1 MIFSLIIVVILASL
15 AFFYLTEIRRLLL
28 ADFIRKGS
36 FLAENLAYNSRYG
49 LFTEDRVILDHL
61 AGGILSV
68 EEVEFVRISD
78 KDERVLVQKSKSGF
92 KPVLEKLNLPGL
104 AGKSQDAGAQV
115 ETWKTENS
123 GAIYLISAPVIV
135 QRDEAF
141 QNKILPEIMEDKKL
155 SEEKRHETGVEGHV
169 RIGFSPEGL
178 NRKIATIFIYG
189 GVVMFLLAGGGVG
202 LIYIL
207 SRHYVRPLE
216 ILAAMARKVEEGDLT
231 QTAPVSGRDEIG
243 SLAESFNRMTRSLS
257 QRESQIRENG
267 DQMNFLN
274 SKLANL
280 NLTLEARVK
289 TRTEELEK
297 AVFAVDAEKRKTEE
311 IIQKI
316 TDGVMVAGI
325 SGELLLINEAAR
337 RLLGLK
343 DQGNLRNLKELG
355 HIQGF
360 SSAFE
365 NAAAASVRELT
376 IGDPRAKDSLI
387 LRMTVVPLRVK
398 EGAIAGS
405 VAVFHDI
412 TRYKEVDRLKSEFVS
427 LVSHE
432 LRTPLTSIKGYL
444 DNMRDGIAGVLNEK
458 QAEYLGRMSKN
469 TERLVRLIN
478 DLLDISRIESGGMR
492 LHPENISLRKLAEE
506 VVKELKPMAEEKGE
520 ALTLSPAETDG
531 NCFADRDKVEQ
542 VLINLL
548 DNAIKFTPA
557 GGNILVSVRNAENG
571 YRVSV
576 RDSGPGI
583 SPGEREKIFE
593 RFYRTREGGD
603 SPAKGSGLGL
613 FIARSLVELHGGRL
627 WMDSAGAIGSEFT
640 FFLPADC
647 SRGTAV

>member
-1 MIFSLIIVVILASL
+1 SL
-15 AFFYLTEIRRLLL
+15 
-28 ADFIRKGS
+28 
-36 FLAENLAYNSRYG
+36 LAENLAYNSRYG
-49 LFTEDRVILDHL
+49 LFTEDRVILEQL
-61 AGGILSV
+61 LGGILSV

-78 KDERVLVQKSKSGF
+78 KEDRLLVQKYRPGF
-92 KPVLEKLNLPGL
+92 KPVLEKMRLPGL
-104 AGKSQDAGAQV
+104 AGKFQNAGAQV
-115 ETWKTENS
+115 ETWMTENN

-141 QNKILPEIMEDKKL
+141 QNTILPEIMEDKRL
-155 SEEKRHETGVEGHV
+155 SGEKRPEAGFEGYV
-169 RIGFSPEGL
+169 RIGLSPGGL
-178 NRKIATIFIYG
+178 NRQIRSIFLYG
-189 GVVMFLLAGGGVG
+189 GVVMVLLSGGGIG

-243 SLAESFNRMTRSLS
+243 SLAECFNRMTRSLS
-257 QRESQIRENG
+257 QRESQIRENA
-267 DQMNFLN
+267 DQMNLLN

-289 TRTEELEK
+289 TRTEDLEK
-297 AVFAVDAEKRKTEE
+297 AVLEVDAEKRKTEE

-316 TDGVMVAGI
+316 TDGVMVAGM
-325 SGELLLINEAAR
+325 SGDLLLINEAAG

-343 DQGNLRNLKELG
+343 DQSNLQNLQELG

-360 SSAFE
+360 ISAFE
-365 NAAAASVRELT
+365 NPAVASVRELT

-387 LRMTVVPLRVK
+387 LRMTVVPLK
-398 EGAIAGS
+398 INEGTIAGS

-444 DNMRDGIAGVLNEK
+444 DNMRDGIAGVLNDK

-478 DLLDISRIESGGMR
+478 DLLDISKIESGGMR
-492 LHPENISLRKLAEE
+492 LYPENISLRKLAEE
-506 VVKELKPMAEEKGE
+506 VVKELRPMADEKGE
-520 ALTLSPAETDG
+520 ELILSPADTEG
-531 NCFADRDKVEQ
+531 NCIADRDKVEQ

-557 GGNILVSVRNAENG
+557 GGKILVSVRNGENG
-571 YRVSV
+571 YLVSV

-583 SPGEREKIFE
+583 SPGERERIFE
-593 RFYRTREGGD
+593 RFYRAREGGD

-627 WMDSAGAIGSEFT
+627 WMNSAGATGSEFS

-647 SRGTAV
+647 SRETAV